1 MELNSNINNLTYALE
16 DDICILNGNN
26 DFSLSFN
33 TNQISK
39 IEKNS
44 RNIKIYIDLDLV
56 ILIQK

>member
-16 DDICILNGNN
+16 DDIRILNGNN
-26 DFSLSFN
+26 DFSVAFN

>member
-1 MELNSNINNLTYALE
+1 MELDSDINDLTFGLE
-16 DDICILNGNN
+16 DDISTLNGNN

-44 RNIKIYIDLDLV
+44 KNIKIYIDLDLL

>member
-1 MELNSNINNLTYALE
+1 MELDSDINDLTFGLE
-16 DDICILNGNN
+16 DDICTLNGNN

-44 RNIKIYIDLDLV
+44 KNIKIYIDLDLL

>member
-26 DFSLSFN
+26 DFSLAFN